1 MFGAALLAAASCSTQ
16 SPPQSQPAPRRPF
29 EFIGEWGVKGDGPG
43 QLSRPSG
50 IATDFTGNVYVSDSG
65 SGFIHKFDP
74 NGRPLLSFED
84 GVPPNAGGIAVDR
97 GGGIYVIAN
106 GLDSVFIF
114 FPQGERFRELRLMPR
129 LPHQWPASLAVG
141 PDGSIFVIEVS
152 GDTLRRELRKYSSR
166 GRLQK
171 SWKPQP
177 DSLGE
182 FLSPAALAAG
192 LDGYLYLVDLTGHRT
207 QKYTEDGQ
215 FVSGW
220 GTAERLSRSS
230 RSSVRRV
237 GAALAV
243 TNAYVFAVDS
253 ENGGVRVWTLDGQ
266 EKVTDN
272 LDGRLPPDVGAFE
285 IAVSPRHELLVLDGT
300 AARLLRFRINF

>member
-1 MFGAALLAAASCSTQ
+1 MFGVALLAAASCSTQ

-50 IATDFTGNVYVSDSG
+50 IAADLTGNVYVSDSG

-106 GLDSVFIF
+106 GLDSIFIF

-152 GDTLRRELRKYSSR
+152 GDTGRRELRKYSSR
-166 GRLQK
+166 GRLEK
-171 SWKPQP
+171 SWTPLP
-177 DSLGE
+177 DSLGD

-192 LDGYLYLVDLTGHRT
+192 LDGYLYLVDLTGHRA

-220 GTAERLSRSS
+220 GTAERRAALRDA
-230 RSSVRRV
+230 RLNA

-243 TNAYVFAVDS
+243 TSDCVFAVDS
-253 ENGGVRVWTLDGQ
+253 ENGGVRVWSLDGQ

-285 IAVSPRHELLVLDGT
+285 IAVSPRHELLVLERP
-300 AARLLRFRINF
+300 AARVLRFRVNF

>member
-16 SPPQSQPAPRRPF
+16 SPPQSQPASRRPF
-29 EFIGEWGVKGDGPG
+29 EFIGQWGVKGDGPG

-84 GVPPNAGGIAVDR
+84 GVPPNASGIAVDR
-97 GGGIYVIAN
+97 GDGIYVIAN

-141 PDGSIFVIEVS
+141 PDGSIFVIEVI
-152 GDTLRRELRKYSSR
+152 GDMGRLELRKYSSR

-192 LDGYLYLVDLTGHRT
+192 LDGYLYLIDRTGRRA

-220 GTAERLSRSS
+220 GTAER
-230 RSSVRRV
+230 RV
-237 GAALAV
+237 ELRDDRLNAGAALAV
-243 TNAYVFAVDS
+243 TNGYVFAVDS

-272 LDGRLPPDVGAFE
+272 LDGRVPPDVGAFK

-300 AARLLRFRINF
+300 AARVRRFRINF